1 MSSFTIGYETSDGVK
16 RFYIIFNKISWY
28 IEDNNGSKYLTLI
41 PVHENKGAIK
51 MYKEISNEI
60 KYRSGLENNGSGD
73 YDDKYMKIKLDLD
86 EDFPWKRN

>member
-1 MSSFTIGYETSDGVK
+1 
-16 RFYIIFNKISWY
+16 
-28 IEDNNGSKYLTLI
+28 
-41 PVHENKGAIK
+41 